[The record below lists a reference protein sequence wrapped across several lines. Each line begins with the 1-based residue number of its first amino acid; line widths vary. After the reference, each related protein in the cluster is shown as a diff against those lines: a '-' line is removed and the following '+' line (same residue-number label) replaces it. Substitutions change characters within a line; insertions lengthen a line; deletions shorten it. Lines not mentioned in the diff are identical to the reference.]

1 MTTRRAHGPTMVLP
15 VSHPNQFDGPLITSV
30 AEYNGSATVRI
41 KPPFDDVGGYAP
53 TRELPDARND

>member
-1 MTTRRAHGPTMVLP
+1 MVLP